1 MITLAS
7 IRDWIKSL
15 DVGKNFYI
23 GKLDN
28 KKDKSVGIY
37 QREGYGG
44 VNMAIGGIDATK
56 TAVKNISILIHW
68 NKNANE
74 TEQAAQSLYDK
85 LLRIK
90 DVTINDHH
98 IDYLYLAVPEP
109 VDIGTDDK
117 GVYER
122 VIWIDLYYQRKE
134 EN

>member
-1 MITLAS
+1 MITLAN
-7 IRDWIKSL
+7 IRDWIETL
-15 DVGKNFYI
+15 GIGENHYI

-28 KKDKSVGIY
+28 KKDKSIGIY

-44 VNMAIGGIDATK
+44 SNIAIGGMSATK
-56 TAVKNISILIHW
+56 TMSKSISILIHW

-74 TEQAAQSLYDK
+74 TENAAQSLYDK
-85 LLRIK
+85 LLRTK
-90 DVTINDHH
+90 DVTINGHH

-122 VIWIDLYYQRKE
+122 VIWIDFYYQRKE
-134 EN
+134 EE

>member
-1 MITLAS
+1 MIMLAN
-7 IRDWIKSL
+7 IRDWIESFG
-15 DVGKNFYI
+15 VGENFYI

-44 VNMAIGGIDATK
+44 MNMAIGGIDAPK
-56 TAVKNISILIHW
+56 TAIKRISILIHW

-117 GVYER
+117 GIYES

>member
-1 MITLAS
+1 MLAN
-7 IRDWIKSL
+7 IRDWIESFG
-15 DVGKNFYI
+15 VGENFYI

-44 VNMAIGGIDATK
+44 MNMAIGG
-56 TAVKNISILIHW
+56 

-117 GVYER
+117 GIYES

>member
-1 MITLAS
+1 MITLANV
-7 IRDWIKSL
+7 RDWIKSL
-15 DVGKNFYI
+15 EIGENFYI

-44 VNMAIGGIDATK
+44 MVMAIGGIDATK
-56 TAVKNISILIHW
+56 TAVKSISILIHW

-74 TEQAAQSLYDK
+74 AEQAAQRLYDK

>member
-1 MITLAS
+1 MITLAN
-7 IRDWIKSL
+7 IRDWIETF
-15 DVGKNFYI
+15 GIGENFYI

-28 KKDKSVGIY
+28 KKDKSIGIY

-44 VNMAIGGIDATK
+44 SNIAIGGMSATK
-56 TAVKNISILIHW
+56 TASKSISILIHW

-74 TEQAAQSLYDK
+74 AEIAAQSLYDK
-85 LLRIK
+85 LLQMK
-90 DVTINDHH
+90 DVTINKHH

-109 VDIGTDDK
+109 VDIGTDGK

-134 EN
+134 E

>member
-1 MITLAS
+1 MITLAN
-7 IRDWIKSL
+7 IRDWIETLGIGEK
-15 DVGKNFYI
+15 FYI

-28 KKDKSVGIY
+28 KKDKSIGIY

-44 VNMAIGGIDATK
+44 SNIAIGGMSATK
-56 TAVKNISILIHW
+56 TMSKSISILIHW

-74 TEQAAQSLYDK
+74 TENAAQSLYDK
-85 LLRIK
+85 LLRTK
-90 DVTINDHH
+90 DVTINGHH

-122 VIWIDLYYQRKE
+122 VIWIDFYYQRKE
-134 EN
+134 EE